1 MKPIPNRL
9 PQPARLTHDF
19 PFHQHTINHET
30 SPPLRLPT
38 HTISTNSAIT
48 IPRTRSSTNRS
59 SRTLRLGFPTTTT
72 TTSPSKTTTPT
83 AATLQTPTPRSL
95 LRQSRTPAA
104 ARSPRATGAV
114 PKTAAS
120 AALAGSAGVETGV
133 VGRGGRRGLVDARRR
148 G

>member
-72 TTSPSKTTTPT
+72 TTSPSKPTTST
-83 AATLQTPTPRSL
+83 AALQTPTPRIL

>member
-48 IPRTRSSTNRS
+48 ILRTRSSSTNRS
-59 SRTLRLGFPTTTT
+59 SRTLRLGFPTTTA
-72 TTSPSKTTTPT
+72 SPSKTTTST
-83 AATLQTPTPRSL
+83 AAFKTPTPRSL
-95 LRQSRTPAA
+95 LRQSRTPTA
-104 ARSPRATGAV
+104 ARRSRTTSAV

-133 VGRGGRRGLVDARRR
+133 VGLGGRRGLVDARRR